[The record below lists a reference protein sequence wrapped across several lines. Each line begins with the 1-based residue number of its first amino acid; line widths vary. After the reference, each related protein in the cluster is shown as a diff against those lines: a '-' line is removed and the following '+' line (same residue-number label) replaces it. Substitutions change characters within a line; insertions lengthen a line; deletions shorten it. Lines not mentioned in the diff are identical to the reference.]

1 MYKEQLGDKLK
12 SARERAGYT
21 QTQVSDIL
29 NIPQNKISKLENN
42 IIEPNIETLG
52 RLIDFYEISADWLLG
67 TGITKK

>member
-21 QTQVSDIL
+21 QIQVSDLL
-29 NIPQNKISKLENN
+29 NIPQNRISKLENN

>member
-21 QTQVSDIL
+21 QTQVSDLL

-52 RLIDFYEISADWLLG
+52 KLIDFYEISADWLLG